1 MMSGHNSRN
10 MLIAL
15 LLSMSDKPPQPVDIS
30 AMDGQDKAFT
40 LIACCLEMIATSI
53 RAMADNR
60 KDAML
65 GADAAADDLRDRVNA
80 RFDRSPLN

>member
-1 MMSGHNSRN
+1 MSAINDRRD

-30 AMDGQDKAFT
+30 AMGGQDKAFT
-40 LIACCLEMIATSI
+40 LIACCLEMIAVSI
-53 RAMADNR
+53 RLTAASRD
-60 KDAML
+60 DAML